1 MSASLI
7 RKSLNGGSLCFPP
20 SHFSIRRLYIAISV
34 SHFIYLFAYS
44 ITLQAQQNRNKKL
57 IILSFKIKKSSVFSH
72 WILFYPYFT
81 SFHLFPP
88 CLCYVSVML
97 ILLFLLL
104 FLLLFYYTLYY
115 ILNSN
120 SAFLISAQLY
130 EAI

>member
-34 SHFIYLFAYS
+34 SPFIYLFAYS

-57 IILSFKIKKSSVFSH
+57 IILSFKIKKSSVLH
-72 WILFYPYFT
+72 WILFYPYFPG
-81 SFHLFPP
+81 FHLFPP